1 MPLAI
6 ATALSG
12 CGVRIAIADRDI
24 EAGRRTASEIG
35 DGSVLSKSNAL
46 LSSVGSNRRGTV
58 GGCEIFMANA
68 GRFDD
73 AACV

>member
-35 DGSVLSKSNAL
+35 DGRVLPKSNAL
-46 LSSVGSNRRGTV
+46 LSSVGSNRR
-58 GGCEIFMANA
+58 GCEIFMANA

-73 AACV
+73 AACA